1 MNKLQAESE
10 NIQEG
15 IESVQESVEN
25 IQDDAQVWID
35 KLIEFGSEYGLK
47 LIGAIVIWIIGSWVI
62 KRIKKLLDKAMDKVE
77 YDESLEKFITSLV
90 VISLKILLV
99 VIILG
104 NLGVETTSFA
114 ALLAAGGLAVGLS
127 LQGSL
132 SNFAGGI
139 LILILKPYKTGDF
152 IEAQGETGHVKEI
165 QIFNT
170 KINTMDNKEVI
181 IPNGAL
187 SNGNITNFSS
197 EKFRRVDLVIGVSY
211 NSDIKQ
217 TKDLLFNI
225 LKENAKVVTEPAPMI
240 VLGELAD
247 SSVNF
252 YVRPWVHSPDYWDVY
267 FEVMETCKLEL
278 DKAGIEIPFPQ
289 MDIHKKS

>member
-1 MNKLQAESE
+1 MGKLQLESE

-15 IESVQESVEN
+15 IENVQESVES

-47 LIGAIVIWIIGSWVI
+47 LLGAIAIWMIGSWVI
-62 KRIKKLLDKAMDKVE
+62 RRIKRLLDKAMDKVE

-90 VISLKILLV
+90 VIALKILLV

-170 KINTMDNKEVI
+170 KINTM
-181 IPNGAL
+181 A
-187 SNGNITNFSS
+187 
-197 EKFRRVDLVIGVSY
+197 VSY
-211 NSDIKQ
+211 THLTLPTIY
-217 TKDLLFNI
+217 
-225 LKENAKVVTEPAPMI
+225 
-240 VLGELAD
+240 
-247 SSVNF
+247 SV
-252 YVRPWVHSPDYWDVY
+252 
-267 FEVMETCKLEL
+267 
-278 DKAGIEIPFPQ
+278 
-289 MDIHKKS
+289 